1 MSDIFSKIRSGA
13 GKVAFEADKVAHVK
27 RIELDIGQLKRQVE
41 GHYQRLG
48 EVTYLALVNKEPEK
62 PEVAEIYAK
71 ITDLVQRIAVKEEE
85 IKKINAGTYQPES
98 ASQTQ
103 QAPGVSPGKRFCS
116 NCGKENDASVKFC
129 SECGT
134 KMA

>member
-1 MSDIFSKIRSGA
+1 MSDIFDKIRSGA
-13 GKVAFEADKVAHVK
+13 EKVAFDFDKVAHVK

-41 GHYQRLG
+41 DHYQKLG
-48 EVTYLALVNKEPEK
+48 EITYRTLVNKEPEK
-62 PEVAEIYAK
+62 PEVAEICAK
-71 ITDLVQRIAVKEEE
+71 ITDLVQQISLKEEE

-98 ASQTQ
+98 AS
-103 QAPGVSPGKRFCS
+103 PGKRFCT